1 MSRSQYVIKKIF
13 KHYSVSVEHIGD
25 APDRKNVLLVN
36 GAMATTSAFARTSKC
51 LAEHFNVVLFDLPF
65 AGNSRAHNPD
75 RCLVTKDDEVQILL
89 ALIER
94 FNIHHL
100 VSVSWGG
107 LSTLLALA
115 KNPDSVESSVVMSFA
130 PGLNAP
136 MLDYVS
142 GAQALMARDD
152 NAGIGHLLNQTL
164 GKHLPARLKTANQQ
178 HMAQLINAEQHQ
190 ARFHIEQA
198 LKLNEG
204 AYLPQLS
211 NIDSHVHFLNGAWDE
226 YTSAMDVQ
234 SFKQYI
240 RDCSF
245 SIAQSS
251 GHFLDL
257 ESKAAANGVHRAL
270 LGHLLRACDAEP
282 GAFCEQSAQRAR
294 LSFA

>member
-1 MSRSQYVIKKIF
+1 MWRNQYVIKKVF
-13 KHYSVSVEHIGD
+13 KDYAVSVEQIGD
-25 APDRKNVLLVN
+25 APEKKNVLLVN

-65 AGNSRAHNPD
+65 AGNSRAHNPS

-89 ALIER
+89 ALIEG

-100 VSVSWGG
+100 VSASWGG

-115 KNPDSVESSVVMSFA
+115 QKPDNVESSVVMSFA
-130 PGLNAP
+130 PGLNGP
-136 MLDYVS
+136 MLEYVS
-142 GAQALMARDD
+142 GAQALMAQDD
-152 NAGIGHLLNQTL
+152 NDGIGHLLNQTL
-164 GKHLPARLKTANQQ
+164 GKHLPPRIKTANQQ

-190 ARFHIEQA
+190 ARFHIDQA

-234 SFKQYI
+234 RFKQYI

-245 SIAQSS
+245 STAESS

-257 ESKAAANGVHRAL
+257 ESRAAANGVHHAL
-270 LGHLLRACDAEP
+270 LGHLLQRRDAAP
-282 GAFCEQSAQRAR
+282 GTLCVPPPHCAQ

>member
-1 MSRSQYVIKKIF
+1 MWRNQYVIKNVF
-13 KHYSVSVEHIGD
+13 KDYAVSVEQIGD
-25 APDRKNVLLVN
+25 APDKKNVLLVN

-65 AGNSRAHNPD
+65 AGNSRVHNPN

-89 ALIER
+89 ALIEG

-100 VSVSWGG
+100 VSASWGG

-115 KNPDSVESSVVMSFA
+115 QKPDNVESSVVMSFA
-130 PGLNAP
+130 PGLNGP

-164 GKHLPARLKTANQQ
+164 GKHLPPRLKSANQQ

-190 ARFHIEQA
+190 ARFHIDQA

-234 SFKQYI
+234 RFKQYI

-245 SIAQSS
+245 STAESS

-257 ESKAAANGVHRAL
+257 ESRAAANGVHRAL
-270 LGHLLRACDAEP
+270 LGHLLTHRDARPE
-282 GAFCEQSAQRAR
+282 AFCMSPPHRAQ

>member
-1 MSRSQYVIKKIF
+1 MWRNQYVIKNVF
-13 KHYSVSVEHIGD
+13 KDYAVSVEQIGD
-25 APDRKNVLLVN
+25 APDKKNVLLVN

-65 AGNSRAHNPD
+65 AGNSRAHNPN

-89 ALIER
+89 ALIEG

-100 VSVSWGG
+100 VSASWGG

-115 KNPDSVESSVVMSFA
+115 QKPDNVESSVVMSFA
-130 PGLNAP
+130 PGLNGP

-164 GKHLPARLKTANQQ
+164 GKHLPPRLKSANQQ

-190 ARFHIEQA
+190 ARFHIDQA

-204 AYLPQLS
+204 AYLPLLS

-234 SFKQYI
+234 RFKQYI

-245 SIAQSS
+245 STAESS

-257 ESKAAANGVHRAL
+257 ESRAAANGVHRAL
-270 LGHLLRACDAEP
+270 LGHLLTHRDARPE
-282 GAFCEQSAQRAR
+282 AFCMAPPHLAQ

>member
-1 MSRSQYVIKKIF
+1 MSRRHCVVEKIF
-13 KHYSVSVEHIGD
+13 KGYSVSVEHIGD
-25 APDRKNVLLVN
+25 APDKNNVLLVN

-65 AGNSRAHNPD
+65 AGNSRVHNPD
-75 RCLVTKDDEVQILL
+75 RGLVTKDDEVQILL

-94 FNIHHL
+94 FTIHHL
-100 VSVSWGG
+100 VSASWGG

-115 KNPDSVESSVVMSFA
+115 KNPGTVKSSVVMSFA

-142 GAQALMARDD
+142 GAQALMAQND
-152 NAGIGHLLNQTL
+152 NSGIGHLLNQTL

-178 HMAQLINAEQHQ
+178 HMTQLINAEQHQ
-190 ARFHIEQA
+190 ARFHIDQA

-211 NIDSHVHFLNGAWDE
+211 SIDSHVHFLNGAWDE

-234 SFKQYI
+234 RFKQYI

-245 SIAQSS
+245 STAESS

-257 ESKAAANGVHRAL
+257 ESRAAANGVHRAL
-270 LGHLLRACDAEP
+270 LGHLLTPRDTQPEAVRVSPPHRA
-282 GAFCEQSAQRAR
+282 Q

>member
-1 MSRSQYVIKKIF
+1 MWRNQSVIKKVF
-13 KHYSVSVEHIGD
+13 KDYAVSVEQIGN
-25 APDRKNVLLVN
+25 APDKKNVLLVN

-65 AGNSRAHNPD
+65 AGNSRAHNPN

-89 ALIER
+89 ALIEG

-100 VSVSWGG
+100 VSASWGG

-115 KNPDSVESSVVMSFA
+115 KKPDSIQSSVVMSFA
-130 PGLNAP
+130 PGLNGP
-136 MLDYVS
+136 MLEYVS

-152 NAGIGHLLNQTL
+152 NDGIGHLLNQTL
-164 GKHLPARLKTANQQ
+164 GKHLPPRLKTANQQ
-178 HMAQLINAEQHQ
+178 HMAQLINAERHQ
-190 ARFHIEQA
+190 ARFHIDQA

-204 AYLPQLS
+204 TYLPQLS

-234 SFKQYI
+234 RFKHYI
-240 RDCSF
+240 RNCSF
-245 SIAQSS
+245 STAECS

-257 ESKAAANGVHRAL
+257 ESRAAANGVHRAL
-270 LGHLLRACDAEP
+270 LGHLLTLRDAQPETFC
-282 GAFCEQSAQRAR
+282 GAPAHPAQ

>member
-1 MSRSQYVIKKIF
+1 MWRNQYVIKNVF
-13 KHYSVSVEHIGD
+13 KDYAVSVEQIGD
-25 APDRKNVLLVN
+25 APDKKNVLLVN

-51 LAEHFNVVLFDLPF
+51 LAEYFNVVLFDLPF
-65 AGNSRAHNPD
+65 AGNSRAHNPS

-89 ALIER
+89 ALIEG

-100 VSVSWGG
+100 VSASWGG

-115 KNPDSVESSVVMSFA
+115 QKPDNIESSVVMSFA
-130 PGLNAP
+130 PGLNGP

-164 GKHLPARLKTANQQ
+164 GKHLPPRLKTANQQ

-190 ARFHIEQA
+190 ARFHIDQA

-234 SFKQYI
+234 RFKQYI

-245 SIAQSS
+245 STAECS

-257 ESKAAANGVHRAL
+257 ESRAAANGVHRAL
-270 LGHLLRACDAEP
+270 LGHLLTQHDARPE
-282 GAFCEQSAQRAR
+282 AFCMPPPQQAQ

>member
-1 MSRSQYVIKKIF
+1 MWRNQYVIKKIF
-13 KHYSVSVEHIGD
+13 KDYSVSVEQIGD

-75 RCLVTKDDEVQILL
+75 RNLVTKDDEVQILL
-89 ALIER
+89 ALIQR

-100 VSVSWGG
+100 VSASWGG

-115 KNPDSVESSVVMSFA
+115 KQPDNVESSVVMSFA

-142 GAQALMARDD
+142 GAQALMARGD
-152 NAGIGHLLNQTL
+152 NAGIGHLLNETL
-164 GKHLPARLKTANQQ
+164 GKHLPARLKSANQQ
-178 HMAQLINAEQHQ
+178 HMALLVNAEQHQ

-211 NIDSHVHFLNGAWDE
+211 AIDSHVHFLNGAWDE
-226 YTSAMDVQ
+226 YTSATDVQ
-234 SFKQYI
+234 RFRQHI

-245 SIAQSS
+245 STAQSS

-257 ESKAAANGVHRAL
+257 ESRAAANGVHSAL
-270 LGHLLRACDAEP
+270 LGHLLAPRNTPPVVPGVSPLHRA
-282 GAFCEQSAQRAR
+282 Q

>member
-1 MSRSQYVIKKIF
+1 MWRNQYVIRKVF
-13 KHYSVSVEHIGD
+13 KDYAVSVEQIGD
-25 APDRKNVLLVN
+25 AADRKNILLVN

-75 RCLVTKDDEVQILL
+75 RRLVTKDDEVQILL
-89 ALIER
+89 TLIER

-100 VSVSWGG
+100 VSASWGG

-115 KNPDSVESSVVMSFA
+115 QKPVRVESSVVMSFA

-136 MLDYVS
+136 MRDYVA
-142 GAQALMARDD
+142 GAQALMARND

-178 HMAQLINAEQHQ
+178 HMTLLIDAEQHQ

-211 NIDSHVHFLNGAWDE
+211 TIDSHVHFLNGAWDE
-226 YTSAMDVQ
+226 YTSAVDVQ
-234 SFKQYI
+234 RFKQYI
-240 RDCSF
+240 RRCSF
-245 SIAQSS
+245 STAQSS

-257 ESKAAANGVHRAL
+257 ESRAAANGVHRAL
-270 LGHLLRACDAEP
+270 LGHLLKPHVALPE
-282 GAFCEQSAQRAR
+282 AFYVSPAHQVQ
-294 LSFA
+294 LNFA